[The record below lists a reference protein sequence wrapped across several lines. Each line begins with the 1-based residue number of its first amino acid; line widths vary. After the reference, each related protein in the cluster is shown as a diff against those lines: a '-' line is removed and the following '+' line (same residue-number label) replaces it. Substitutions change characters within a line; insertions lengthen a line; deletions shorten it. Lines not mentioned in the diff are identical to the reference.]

1 MENLIKELI
10 YVVFVIIFVYV
21 LAYFLG
27 EDANDIVGWVA
38 LGIAA
43 SASSKD

>member
-10 YVVFVIIFVYV
+10 YVGFAVCVVYTI
-21 LAYFLG
+21 AYFMG

-43 SASSKD
+43 SASRG

>member
-10 YVVFVIIFVYV
+10 YVVFAIILVYV
-21 LAYFLG
+21 FAYFLG
-27 EDANDIVGWVA
+27 EDANDVVGWVA

-43 SASSKD
+43 GASRG

>member
-10 YVVFVIIFVYV
+10 YVGFAIIMVYTI
-21 LAYFLG
+21 AYFMG

-38 LGIAA
+38 LGLAS
-43 SASSKD
+43 SASRG

>member
-10 YVVFVIIFVYV
+10 NVGFAIILVYTI
-21 LAYFLG
+21 AYFMG
-27 EDANDIVGWVA
+27 EAANDIVGWVA

-43 SASSKD
+43 GASRG

>member
-10 YVVFVIIFVYV
+10 HVVFAIILVYTF
-21 LAYFLG
+21 AYFIG
-27 EDANDIVGWVA
+27 KDVNDIVGWVA

-43 SASSKD
+43 TPSRG